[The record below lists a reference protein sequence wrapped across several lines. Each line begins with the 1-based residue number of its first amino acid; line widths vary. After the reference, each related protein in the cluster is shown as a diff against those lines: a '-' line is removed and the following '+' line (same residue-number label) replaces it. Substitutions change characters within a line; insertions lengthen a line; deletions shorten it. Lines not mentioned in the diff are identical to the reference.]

1 MPAGAP
7 INEKDN
13 SNGLQ
18 FLIQIGVSSKAVAT
32 CAGIPDSV
40 NVRVMVRETP
50 ISKTQRKKEMLE
62 LQELGVELI
71 ALSVEQLAAIE
82 LPEILRDAVL
92 EARRITDFEG
102 RRRQTQYVGKLM
114 RKVDAAPIR
123 ARLNAWK
130 TQVRTHTAQ
139 FKRLEAWRERLL
151 AEEGALAELLREY
164 PQADEHEL
172 HRLIRDAR
180 RERLENQAPKNYRA
194 LFQAL
199 RALMEK
205 A

>member
-1 MPAGAP
+1 M
-7 INEKDN
+7 
-13 SNGLQ
+13 
-18 FLIQIGVSSKAVAT
+18 
-32 CAGIPDSV
+32 V
-40 NVRVMVRETP
+40 NETP
-50 ISKTQRKKEMLE
+50 ISKTQRKREMLE

-71 ALSVEQLAAIE
+71 ALSVDQLAAIE

-130 TQVRTHTAQ
+130 TQTRTHTAQ

-172 HRLIRDAR
+172 HSLIRDAR
-180 RERLENQAPKNYRA
+180 RERLENRPPKTYRA

-199 RALMEK
+199 RTLLETSDS
-205 A
+205 

>member
-1 MPAGAP
+1 MGAEP
-7 INEKDN
+7 
-13 SNGLQ
+13 
-18 FLIQIGVSSKAVAT
+18 T
-32 CAGIPDSV
+32 
-40 NVRVMVRETP
+40 
-50 ISKTQRKKEMLE
+50 ISKTRRKKEMLE

-71 ALSVEQLAAIE
+71 ALGAEQLAAIE

-123 ARLNAWK
+123 ERLNAWK
-130 TQVRTHTAQ
+130 TQAHAHSAQ

-151 AEEGALAELLREY
+151 AEEGALAELLRDY
-164 PQADEHEL
+164 PRADKNRL
-172 HRLIRDAR
+172 RTLIRCAR
-180 RERLENQAPKNYRA
+180 RERLGNDPPKSYRA

-199 RALMEK
+199 RALLEEK